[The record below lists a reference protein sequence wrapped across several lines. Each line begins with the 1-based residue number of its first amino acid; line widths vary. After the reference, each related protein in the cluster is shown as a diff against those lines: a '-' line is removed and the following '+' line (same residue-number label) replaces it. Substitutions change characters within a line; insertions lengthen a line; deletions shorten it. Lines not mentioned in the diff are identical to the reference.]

1 LQFYYNIVYTSSN
14 KKCQDKA
21 LLFTLL
27 PEDGSEKEYACENV
41 DNNNDEKIHNA
52 DIVKH

>member
-14 KKCQDKA
+14 KNAKIKHYY
-21 LLFTLL
+21 LL
-27 PEDGSEKEYACENV
+27 PEDASEKEYACEHF